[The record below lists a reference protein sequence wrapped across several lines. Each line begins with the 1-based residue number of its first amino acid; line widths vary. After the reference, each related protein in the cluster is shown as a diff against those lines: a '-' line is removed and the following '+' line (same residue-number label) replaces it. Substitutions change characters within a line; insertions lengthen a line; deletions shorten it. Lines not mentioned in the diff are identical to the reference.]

1 MAVLFA
7 LGSSLTVYAD
17 NTSLKNTANALAKST
32 PESSALHSMPN
43 EQSDEFEISVG
54 NIGAKTAT
62 LSWNDI
68 GDGASYSVIR
78 YNEDTLKQE
87 RYAVTND
94 TFIEMTNLTPNTQYK
109 FIIATALSNRYL
121 GAIGFTT
128 GELVAG
134 VEIVDVAADFI
145 RFELSDIESGASVE
159 LYKGENESDLKHI
172 ATVTDSEYIDREVDE
187 GKSYFYKSVVKTASG
202 KAYENEVQSV
212 TTPIKM
218 GLPSVSGSTKTYA
231 HYTAVTARSTAQYKL
246 LNSSECYTDE
256 ETGIRMVDDCY
267 CVALGSYYGSKIGT
281 KYRIEL
287 STGKS
292 FKVILCDQKSNRHT
306 DANNQYAVRNKD
318 VIEFYVQKSK
328 IPKSVRGNYGN
339 LSQFK
344 GDIVSIEKY
353 V

>member
-17 NTSLKNTANALAKST
+17 DARLIKSADASLKTTLENSV
-32 PESSALHSMPN
+32 LHLMPN
-43 EQSDEFEISVG
+43 EQSDEFEISVS
-54 NIGAKTAT
+54 NIGARSA
-62 LSWNDI
+62 LISWSDNAL
-68 GDGASYSVIR
+68 GTSYSVIR
-78 YNEDTLKQE
+78 YNEEALRQE

-109 FIIATALSNRYL
+109 FIIATAPSNRYL

-134 VEIVDVAADFI
+134 VEIVDVAADYVK
-145 RFELSDIESGASVE
+145 FELSDIENGASVE
-159 LYKGENESDLKHI
+159 LYKGDNEDDLKHI
-172 ATVTDSEYIDREVDE
+172 ATVTDSEYIDREIDE
-187 GKSYFYKSVVKTASG
+187 GKAYCYKSVVKTASG
-202 KAYENEVQSV
+202 VVVENEVQSV

-339 LSQFK
+339 LSQFE

-353 V
+353 I

>member
-17 NTSLKNTANALAKST
+17 NTSLRNTTNASAKST

-54 NIGAKTAT
+54 NVGAKTAT
-62 LSWNDI
+62 LRWNDI
-68 GDGASYSVIR
+68 GNGASYSVIR

-109 FIIATALSNRYL
+109 FIIATAPSNRYL

-159 LYKGENESDLKHI
+159 LYKGENENNLKHI
-172 ATVTDSEYIDREVDE
+172 AT
-187 GKSYFYKSVVKTASG
+187 VVKTASG

-212 TTPIKM
+212 TTPVKM